1 MIPQLLAGGSPLLM
15 LCGAL
20 AGSLLLATLALL
32 CGRTRGVAQAVG
44 VGGSVAIGGA
54 LLAAGVLALLRGT
67 AAEASIPWSLP
78 GATLRIGLDPL
89 SALFLLPIGLLAPSC
104 ALALAGSFKL
114 RGAGAPNPG
123 TIWFFFHLLVG
134 SMALVV
140 AARDALLF
148 LIAWEGM
155 VLAAYFLI
163 VLAAPASEGERASAG
178 GLSWLI
184 ASHLGS
190 AFLFILFLQRGGG
203 PAAVWPGGSAGS
215 FAATASQH
223 AAAPWAW
230 WWLALVGFGT
240 KAALVPFH
248 VWTKDSYGGAPGPVA
263 ALLSGAMSKLGIY
276 GLLRMVV
283 AFAQRE
289 PAPRAFSIVLLA
301 MGLASLLHGLL
312 LSLTQRDLRRVLA
325 ATSVESGGLVATAIA
340 VALLGRA
347 VEADAVAVLALG
359 AALLHLLFD
368 AIFKALLFIGA
379 GAISDATGSDRLE
392 RLGGLMK
399 AMPATG
405 LFMAV
410 GAAALCGLPP
420 FNGFVSELL
429 LVAAALVG
437 ATTQAPAVAAPLF
450 AVVGSV
456 ALAAALALASSA
468 RAFGGAFLGTARDPA
483 VAAAREP
490 PASTRAA
497 LFLLAALALATGL
510 AAPLLLALLHP
521 ILVALIGPAP
531 IWEFCFEQA
540 RRLAAGAVL
549 VSTLLALA
557 LVGVAALRLLLLR
570 GRPRASS
577 VTWDCGYHRPGARM
591 QYTPSSFAQ
600 PLASYFG
607 TLVGYARSIV
617 RPQGLIATEG
627 SLETS
632 ALDPW
637 RARLWQPLFRLLAG
651 ITMRL
656 RILQHGRIHLYVLV
670 IAATLLAL
678 LVLELLPWGATGGP
692 R

>member
-1 MIPQLLAGGSPLLM
+1 MSSQLLAGGSPLLL

-32 CGRTRGVAQAVG
+32 AGRTRGLANAVG
-44 VGGSVAIGGA
+44 VLGSVAIGGA
-54 LLAAGVLALLRGT
+54 LLAAGILSLLRGS
-67 AAEASIPWSLP
+67 AADASIPWSLP

-89 SALFLLPIGLLAPSC
+89 SALFLLPIGLLAPTC
-104 ALALAGSFKL
+104 ALALSGSL
-114 RGAGAPNPG
+114 ERRGAGASSPNA
-123 TIWFFFHLLVG
+123 IWFFFHLLVG

-148 LIAWEGM
+148 LLAWEGM

-163 VLAAPASEGERASAG
+163 VLAAPAPEGERASAG

-203 PAAVWPGGSAGS
+203 AAAVWPGESSTA
-215 FAATASQH
+215 FAATPALH
-223 AAAPWAW
+223 AATPWSW
-230 WWLALVGFGT
+230 WWLALIGFGT

-248 VWTKDSYGGAPGPVA
+248 VWAKDAYGGAPGPVA
-263 ALLSGAMSKLGIY
+263 GLLSGAMSKLGIY

-289 PAPRAFSIVLLA
+289 PAPRAFALLLLA
-301 MGLASLLHGLL
+301 MGLASLVQGLL

-325 ATSVESGGLVATAIA
+325 ATSVESGGLIATAVA
-340 VALLGRA
+340 VALLGKS
-347 VEADAVAVLALG
+347 VEANAIAVLALG
-359 AALLHLLFD
+359 AALLHSLFD

-379 GAISDATGSDRLE
+379 GALSDAAGSDRLE
-392 RLGGLMK
+392 RLGGLLK
-399 AMPATG
+399 RMPVTG
-405 LFMAV
+405 LFLLV

-420 FNGFVSELL
+420 FNGFLSELL
-429 LVAAALVG
+429 LVAGALAG
-437 ATTQAPAVAAPLF
+437 ATTQAPATAAPLF
-450 AVVGSV
+450 AVIGAV
-456 ALAAALALASSA
+456 ALAAALALATSA
-468 RAFGGAFLGTARDPA
+468 RAFGGALLGNARAPA

-497 LFLLAALALATGL
+497 LFLLAALTLATGL
-510 AAPLLLALLHP
+510 AAPLLLQLVRP
-521 ILVALIGPAP
+521 ILAQLLGDAKVWDYCFHDAL
-531 IWEFCFEQA
+531 
-540 RRLAAGAVL
+540 RLAAGAVL
-549 VSTLLALA
+549 VSTLLAL
-557 LVGVAALRLLLLR
+557 LIGGVAALRLLLLR
-570 GRPRASS
+570 GRPRATS

-600 PLASYFG
+600 PLAAYFAA
-607 TLVGYARSIV
+607 LAGYVRRIV
-617 RPQGLIATEG
+617 RPQGLFADEA
-627 SLETS
+627 SLETKGH
-632 ALDPW
+632 DPW

-651 ITMRL
+651 TTARL
-656 RILQHGRIHLYVLV
+656 RVLQHGRIHLYVLA

-678 LVLELLPWGATGGP
+678 LVLELSPWGSAGGG